1 MSSRRPALRL
11 PSTALCESMTAL
23 SAPPMLTFLRT
34 GAHRQKK
41 ALRQQGRRDGVLVHY
56 ARNAEERDN
65 IFQRA
70 LGPNYLI

>member
-1 MSSRRPALRL
+1 
-11 PSTALCESMTAL
+11 MTAL

-70 LGPNYLI
+70 LGP